1 MNFNSNPSVVALS
14 NERKAN
20 VLKIVKR
27 HQSLT
32 IPDIA
37 IKLGLNATTVRN
49 IVHALC
55 DAKKLIL
62 VDQTKTRHQ
71 AYRIRTA
78 ADEAASKIQ
87 KKYKPEGTWKG
98 WDWNPDVARP
108 GACDFLKCPS
118 RFGDVLVP
126 HKSPMHGAVSTQ
138 KNYAKTL

>member
-1 MNFNSNPSVVALS
+1 MNLNNNPTVTALS

-27 HQSLT
+27 HQALT

-62 VDQTKTRHQ
+62 ADRTKTRHQ
-71 AYRIRTA
+71 AYRIRTE
-78 ADEAASKIQ
+78 ADEAAYQVQ
-87 KKYKPEGTWKG
+87 KKYKPEGIFTGIKWEPSV
-98 WDWNPDVARP
+98 NRP
-108 GACDFLKCPS
+108 GCEDFLKCPS
-118 RFGDVLVP
+118 RFGDKLVEHRAP
-126 HKSPMHGAVSTQ
+126 IYGATPSQ
-138 KNYAKTL
+138 NGGAA